1 MKKSFKQIIHDFWY
15 VKPYEPNKNEYCD
28 RNGNVIQDLYEKA
41 QEDFIQEAR
50 QQQKANRLAVFMTIG
65 LIIAGVCIF
74 LYLFQ
79 ILLCVGL
86 FLGCIGMLLK

>member
-1 MKKSFKQIIHDFWY
+1 MKKSFKQKIHDFWY
-15 VKPYEPNKNEYCD
+15 VKPYEPKKESYTD
-28 RNGNVIQDLYEKA
+28 KDGVFYEKTYN
-41 QEDFIQEAR
+41 QFCEQYKQEAR

-79 ILLCVGL
+79 ILLCIGL
-86 FLGCIGMLLK
+86 FLGCITMLLK